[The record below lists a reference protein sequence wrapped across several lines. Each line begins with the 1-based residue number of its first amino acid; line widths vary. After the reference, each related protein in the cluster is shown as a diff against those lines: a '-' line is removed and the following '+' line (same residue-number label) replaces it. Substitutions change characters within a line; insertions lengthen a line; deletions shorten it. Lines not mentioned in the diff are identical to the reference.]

1 MTKEY
6 EYKLLALDS
15 RDYIT
20 NKIIFSMLDDENLE
34 RRFSKFQEEIFS
46 LKSNLVDD
54 LSDKNI
60 RYNDFRN
67 AITPY
72 SKNKGRVYLF
82 NTSEIASQWYGNYV
96 FGLFADIILQKQRK
110 HAILAGD
117 LLINCSG
124 EELKGVLRRE
134 LDNDDG
140 NFNWN
145 LPQEIFAIY
154 VTNVTN
160 GDHEK
165 IIEIL
170 KREVSFVGSKE
181 FNSSSLTREI
191 LGAAPLITIGW
202 IIDRSVVVIN
212 PESDT
217 ISNPRYAL
225 FDTVERG
232 KDNRVEQILG
242 LPDKYAML
250 LLPSIRSHLTQTKD
264 SILFSML
271 ALTGKPLNIDNI
283 EIELSDDKIAYMV
296 EGKHSKSAI
305 TSYLKEVGVTEFK
318 EMILDEIRRGYYF
331 DLTYATFDDGEPAW
345 TFAIQVDLHS
355 TATGQVVLKVDVE
368 SDKLTLIT
376 AY

>member
-1 MTKEY
+1 M
-6 EYKLLALDS
+6 
-15 RDYIT
+15 
-20 NKIIFSMLDDENLE
+20 
-34 RRFSKFQEEIFS
+34 
-46 LKSNLVDD
+46 
-54 LSDKNI
+54 
-60 RYNDFRN
+60 
-67 AITPY
+67 
-72 SKNKGRVYLF
+72 
-82 NTSEIASQWYGNYV
+82 
-96 FGLFADIILQKQRK
+96 
-110 HAILAGD
+110 
-117 LLINCSG
+117 
-124 EELKGVLRRE
+124 
-134 LDNDDG
+134 
-140 NFNWN
+140 
-145 LPQEIFAIY
+145 
-154 VTNVTN
+154 TNVTN

-181 FNSSSLTREI
+181 LNSSSLTREI